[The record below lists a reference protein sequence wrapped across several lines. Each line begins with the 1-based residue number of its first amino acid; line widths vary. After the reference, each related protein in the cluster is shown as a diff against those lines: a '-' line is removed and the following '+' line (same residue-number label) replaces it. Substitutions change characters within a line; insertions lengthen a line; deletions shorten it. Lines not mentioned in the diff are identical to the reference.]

1 MPYSQ
6 TKFTYYKTKEVPFKI
21 ALALSDNAA
30 PVQGAKM
37 AAIADLAASPTNAQ
51 IATAFNTLLAELR
64 SAGYLET

>member
-1 MPYSQ
+1 MPYSA
-6 TKFTYYKTKEVPFKI
+6 TKFKFYRSKGLSHRLS
-21 ALALSDNAA
+21 LALSDNAA